1 MTNGQ
6 AAGTPWHLWV
16 IGVVALLFNA
26 FGCYDYYMSQTA
38 NRAYIES
45 AVGGMGIDVDAALEY
60 FANFPLWMDFIWA
73 IGVWGGLLGAVL
85 LLLRNKLAYPVW
97 AVSLVALVISN
108 IYGFIE
114 PIPGITDPTPTYIA
128 IATIFVIM
136 LLLTFYARNM
146 AAKGVLR

>member
-1 MTNGQ
+1 MNSNATAQ
-6 AAGTPWHLWV
+6 VPRHFWV
-16 IGVVALLFNA
+16 VGVLALLFTA
-26 FGCYDYYMSQTA
+26 FGGYDYYMSQTA
-38 NRAYIES
+38 NREYIET
-45 AVGGMGIDVDAALEY
+45 AVGGMGIDVDAAVEY
-60 FANFPLWMDFIWA
+60 FANLPLWMDFVWA

-108 IYGFIE
+108 IYGFAE

-128 IATIFVIM
+128 IAVVFVVM
-136 LLLTFYARNM
+136 LALTLYARAM